1 MSLCRLDVV
10 AVDFLGH
17 GDSKAPNQPELYTE
31 EEVSLVLFIK
41 NKSLCQLREEER
53 MIFHL
58 SLSGM
63 GVCMFYSS
71 DFHTNTLRIC
81 MQ

>member
-1 MSLCRLDVV
+1 MAFSLKMSLCRLDVV

-41 NKSLCQLREEER
+41 NNSLCQLREEER
-53 MIFHL
+53 AIFIYH
-58 SLSGM
+58 
-63 GVCMFYSS
+63 
-71 DFHTNTLRIC
+71 
-81 MQ
+81 

>member
-53 MIFHL
+53 AIFIYHWVVWEY
-58 SLSGM
+58 
-63 GVCMFYSS
+63 VCFTAQISIQT
-71 DFHTNTLRIC
+71 H
-81 MQ
+81 